1 MVGQFRFAFEFS
13 LHFDMDSSKAPI
25 GIKWRSNTTFIIA
38 TVATGLFTDL
48 FLYGLVV
55 PVLPF
60 MLQDRADIPKEK
72 VQSYVSGM
80 LAAYAGASVTFS
92 FPAGWI
98 ADRTSARRTPFL
110 AGLVALLAA
119 TIMLAFGHSIAV
131 LVLARVLQGIS
142 SGVVW
147 VVGLALV
154 RDSIDSKDLGK
165 IIGSILS
172 IISVGEL
179 AAPVLGGVLFEK
191 TGYAGLF
198 GVAGAILF
206 VDIFMRLVVIE
217 KKVAARYGVS
227 DGPSNPR
234 EQGSRDEDEDDQ
246 GNADEE
252 SALLGKNEKESFK
265 IEGEQNKIVRSVP
278 VLYCLSDSR
287 VAVALFMSFVQA
299 STLAMFDATIPTEAQ
314 SLLGFNSLESGLLF
328 IALDL
333 PYLILGPVAGYFVD
347 KYGTKPVSVLGFS
360 YLVPV
365 LLLLRLPTSGV
376 TGSDKST
383 LILWCAM
390 LALNGIGLAII
401 GSPSIVEASDIVQKY
416 DKENEGFFGENGP
429 YAQLYGFQSI
439 AFNLGLTIG
448 PILGGGLRDSVGYGN
463 GMAVFAAM
471 AGLTAIL
478 SFVYIGGKPK
488 SLKKIFSK

>member
-1 MVGQFRFAFEFS
+1 
-13 LHFDMDSSKAPI
+13 MDHSKAPI

-38 TVATGLFTDL
+38 TVAVGLFTDL

-60 MLQDRADIPKEK
+60 MLQDRASIPKDK
-72 VQSYVSGM
+72 IQAYVSAM

-119 TIMLAFGHSIAV
+119 TIMLAFGQSIAV
-131 LVLARVLQGIS
+131 LVVARVLQGIS

-165 IIGSILS
+165 VIGSILS

-191 TGYAGLF
+191 TGYVGLF
-198 GVAGAILF
+198 GMGFGILAI
-206 VDIFMRLVVIE
+206 DILMRLLVVE
-217 KKVAARYGVS
+217 KKIAARYGIS
-227 DGPSNPR
+227 DGPSNSR
-234 EQGSRDEDEDDQ
+234 EQGSRDEEDEDEDIS
-246 GNADEE
+246 EE
-252 SALLGKNEKESFK
+252 SALLGKKEEQSFK
-265 IEGEQNKIVRSVP
+265 IEGQQNKIVRSLP
-278 VLYCLSDSR
+278 ILYCLSDSR
-287 VAVALFMSFVQA
+287 IAVALFMSFVQA

-314 SLLGFNSLESGLLF
+314 SLLDFNSLDSGLLF

-333 PYLILGPVAGYFVD
+333 PYLILGPVAGWVVD
-347 KYGTKPVSVLGFS
+347 KYGTKPVSVIGFS
-360 YLVPV
+360 FLVPV
-365 LLLLRLPTSGV
+365 LVLLRLPTSGI
-376 TGSDKST
+376 TRGNTPT

-390 LALNGIGLAII
+390 LALNGVGLAII
-401 GSPSIVEASDIVQKY
+401 GSPSIVEASDVVQKY
-416 DKENEGFFGENGP
+416 DKENQGFFGENGP

-439 AFNLGLTIG
+439 AFNLGLTLG
-448 PILGGGLRDSVGYGN
+448 PILGGSLRDSVGYGN
-463 GMAVFAAM
+463 CMAVFAALS
-471 AGLTAIL
+471 GLTAIL
-478 SFVYIGGKPK
+478 SLMFIGGKPNG
-488 SLKKIFSK
+488 LKKVLGI